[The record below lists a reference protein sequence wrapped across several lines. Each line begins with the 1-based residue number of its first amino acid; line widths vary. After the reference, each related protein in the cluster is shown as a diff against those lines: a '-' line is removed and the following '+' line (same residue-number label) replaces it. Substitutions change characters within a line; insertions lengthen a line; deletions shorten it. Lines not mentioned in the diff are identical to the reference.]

1 MKGKSLVKTVLLF
14 DIDNTLTPPRQPLQ
28 QSMVEILKRLVVPF
42 HVAAGSHIELLR
54 DQFFEPLY
62 EFGFRK
68 QFDAF
73 ISNGGIHYHCDYSKE
88 MSLDLVSAFDI
99 RDHLGNAN
107 YDLLIG
113 VLEKARQMPEFH
125 LPPSFEVMGET
136 ITYRGSMINFVPI
149 GRIEGDSI
157 AYRQSRDNFV
167 VLDRATGYRSKM
179 MDHLRQ
185 ELSFLIESR
194 QLTISLGGQTSFDL
208 NIATKDKANA
218 VWTLLNHGVERVVF
232 LGDALFEGGNDAP
245 IRELAE
251 NWPSTSPCPLEA
263 IQVSNWDN
271 TIDKLH
277 ALKFIGK

>member
-1 MKGKSLVKTVLLF
+1 MKTVLLF